1 MASLNKVI
9 LLGNLT
15 RVPELRYTPGGAA
28 VCEFGLAMNRKYT
41 ANGQDKEETCFVN
54 VTVWGKQGESCQR
67 YLEKG
72 SSALIEGRLQYDQ
85 WEDRDTGKK
94 RSTLRVVAERVQF
107 VGGRPEGGNNNYGQS
122 NGYQAPQKQGG
133 NGGYQAQGQQGGYQ
147 APRQQNSDYQAPQQQ
162 GGYQAPQGGQAAP
175 FKGGNGGNGGNN
187 GFPEMP
193 NDAFQVNNDAE
204 DDIPF

>member
-41 ANGQDKEETCFVN
+41 TNGQEKEETCFVN
-54 VTVWGKQGESCQR
+54 ITVWGKQGESCQR

-85 WEDRDTGKK
+85 WDDRDTGKK

-107 VGGRPEGGNNNYGQS
+107 IGGRPEGGNNSYGQS
-122 NGYQAPQKQGG
+122 NGYQAPQQQGG
-133 NGGYQAQGQQGGYQ
+133 NGGGYQAQGQGQQGGYQ
-147 APRQQNSDYQAPQQQ
+147 APRQQNGGYQAPQQQ
-162 GGYQAPQGGQAAP
+162 GGYQAPKNGGQAP
-175 FKGGNGGNGGNN
+175 FNGGNN